1 MSNTISS
8 EALTEEST
16 SRYVQAGDL
25 RMHYN
30 EAGDGP
36 PLVMLHGGGAGAS
49 SWSNFKQNLPA
60 LSEHFRC
67 LLVDLPGYGRSDKPI
82 INDPIWDFYTDVL
95 NDMLEALGIEKAH
108 FAGNSHG
115 GATAVKMA
123 LNYPDRV
130 DRLLSMG
137 GGALTVRM
145 FTPVNIYQ
153 GAGLG
158 IVDYFK
164 HPTKEK
170 MRGFLESLVF
180 DNSYVTD
187 DLVNERFQASLDP
200 AHQKSMT
207 HVFTSWARQDDTGP
221 VMDLNAWRE
230 IHRITHRTLLTWG
243 RDDKNP
249 MDGTLFALQHMPD
262 CRLYIFPNCGHWV
275 MVEHQREWD
284 RAAIAFLSAP

>member
-67 LLVDLPGYGRSDKPI
+67 LLVDLPGYGKSDKPI

-137 GGALTVRM
+137 GGALVSK
-145 FTPVNIYQ
+145 
-153 GAGLG
+153 
-158 IVDYFK
+158 D
-164 HPTKEK
+164 
-170 MRGFLESLVF
+170 S
-180 DNSYVTD
+180 
-187 DLVNERFQASLDP
+187 
-200 AHQKSMT
+200 
-207 HVFTSWARQDDTGP
+207 
-221 VMDLNAWRE
+221 
-230 IHRITHRTLLTWG
+230 
-243 RDDKNP
+243 
-249 MDGTLFALQHMPD
+249 
-262 CRLYIFPNCGHWV
+262 
-275 MVEHQREWD
+275 
-284 RAAIAFLSAP
+284 